1 MSPDIWSFSET
12 AVHAAESDLTGYK
25 VEATDGGIG
34 KVDKH
39 SADVGRCHLVVDT
52 GPWILGRQ
60 VVIPAGV
67 VTAVDRPTET
77 VFVGCTKEQI
87 ENAPEYVPEA
97 SDGSDASGP
106 HKMKFAD
113 YYLAFFR

>member
-1 MSPDIWSFSET
+1 M
-12 AVHAAESDLTGYK
+12 
-25 VEATDGGIG
+25 
-34 KVDKH
+34 
-39 SADVGRCHLVVDT
+39 
-52 GPWILGRQ
+52 
-60 VVIPAGV
+60 IPAAV

-77 VFVGCTKEQI
+77 VFVGCAKERI